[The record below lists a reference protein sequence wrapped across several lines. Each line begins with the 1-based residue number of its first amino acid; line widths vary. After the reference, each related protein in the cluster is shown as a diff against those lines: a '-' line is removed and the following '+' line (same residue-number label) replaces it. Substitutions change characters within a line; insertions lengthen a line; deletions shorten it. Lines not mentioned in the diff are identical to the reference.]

1 MIIVLSPRITPH
13 CMSRLS
19 ENSSV
24 RVLAR
29 ATSRSLRNSSASAW
43 FRGVPFVLLWA
54 GLMSLA
60 ACGGRLELGP
70 EEAALADARVT
81 LAPGQSAQFG
91 TGNVLRVTFRQIEAD
106 SRCPV
111 DVQCVTAGDAAA
123 LFRLERGA
131 FTGGTTLH
139 TNESPRGIVIDE
151 NFAIR
156 LVEVLPQPRSDRS
169 IRSSDY
175 RVVIEVSRP

>member
-1 MIIVLSPRITPH
+1 
-13 CMSRLS
+13 
-19 ENSSV
+19 
-24 RVLAR
+24 
-29 ATSRSLRNSSASAW
+29 
-43 FRGVPFVLLWA
+43 LLWA
-54 GLMSLA
+54 GLFSLA

-91 TGNVLRVTFRQIEAD
+91 TGNVLRVTFRYIEED

-139 TNESPRGIVIDE
+139 TNETPRGIVIDE

-156 LVEVLPQPRSDRS
+156 LVDVVPQPRSDRS
-169 IRSSDY
+169 IRASDY